1 LSGKRE
7 LVFLFTAIFTRDVSL
22 FEKIFNIME
31 RRFGPVS
38 KRSKIFNF
46 TQTDYYTEEMGPG
59 LKKIFFVFKKP
70 ISPERLID
78 IKLYT
83 MKLESKFSARTLCLE
98 KSHRSMKRRGEKR
111 RVNLDPGY
119 LSLSKVVLAT
129 HKDYAHRLYLG
140 KGIYGEITL
149 FFKDKT
155 FTPFPWTF
163 PDYRT
168 PDYINFFNNA
178 RKLCYNKKEVPKE

>member
-1 LSGKRE
+1 MRALSRSLFGKRE
-7 LVFLFTAIFTRDVSL
+7 LVFFFTAIFGQDVSL
-22 FEKIFNIME
+22 IEKASGIME

-38 KRSKIFNF
+38 NRSKIFNF
-46 TQTDYYTEEMGPG
+46 TQTDYYTAEMGGG
-59 LKKIFFVFKKP
+59 LKKMFFVFKKP
-70 ISPERLID
+70 IFPENLID

-83 MKLESKFSARTLCLE
+83 MKLESKFSV
-98 KSHRSMKRRGEKR
+98 SEKR

-168 PDYINFFNNA
+168 PDYINFFNDE
-178 RKLCYNKKEVPKE
+178 RKICYNK

>member
-1 LSGKRE
+1 MRALSRSLSGKRE
-7 LVFLFTAIFTRDVSL
+7 LVFLFTAIFTQDVSL
-22 FEKIFNIME
+22 IEKASNIME
-31 RRFGPVS
+31 RRFGPIS
-38 KRSKIFNF
+38 NRSKIFNF
-46 TQTDYYTEEMGPG
+46 TQTDYYTEEMGGG
-59 LKKIFFVFKKP
+59 LKKMFFIFKKP
-70 ISPERLID
+70 IAPEKLID

-83 MKLESKFSARTLCLE
+83 MKLESKFSV
-98 KSHRSMKRRGEKR
+98 GEKR

-168 PDYINFFNNA
+168 PDYINFFNDE
-178 RKLCYNKKEVPKE
+178 RKICYNK